1 MIPVT
6 SRVSF
11 QPIQRGQQSLSQ
23 APSSGDDHAE
33 TKKSRLDALLQ
44 LYDNR
49 DLGKFYHPGG
59 AEDAAKSLEKA
70 NRVMLL
76 TGFNVAEGMPETD
89 GPGGTAALAY
99 ALNELGKVVTFVTD
113 RKNRDVLKAALNV
126 LSPKLAT
133 YAKFNSLP
141 IKSAS
146 DISSTAGQLLRD
158 EMPDSVV
165 AIEVPSRNSDGVQR
179 NMRGVDIS
187 SFNSSLDEI
196 LLQADKL
203 NITTIGVGDGGNE
216 AGMGG
221 LHGIPKAI
229 DGSEMKAAVP
239 ARYPVTAWNSNLGA
253 EAIAAV
259 LLARHGQLE
268 KLHTPE
274 QEVAMINAMLDAGA
288 VDGITRS
295 RIAGEPSV
303 DGKAHTGVDGFAP
316 SVHHSMVTLL
326 KNVVDNMHLGF
337 ISRSIPQNAAP
348 FLIGAFDSSNGGL
361 IAAKNLA
368 AFISVRSQQTTRFVI
383 VVDHGN
389 AVYGDKS
396 RDTLVSLVGDGLKT
410 ANAVGV
416 DVIAMAC
423 NTACTAF
430 PEAMDGVGNRIPIL
444 DLIEVTAQA
453 MVNHGGD
460 KPAIIATP
468 AVVATGT
475 DGLNKY
481 EEALKQASDK
491 RISLPPEFRIG
502 ATEWASMINKLDH
515 LSTEPEVT
523 EKLQESVEE
532 YVKKIPDDATSLWLC
547 CTHYPALKPHIE
559 AALRKLG
566 RSLDVI
572 DPMEYQAEKI
582 MELMSSKKEK
592 DLSTRLPSTKPI
604 VITTGNFIEV
614 GNMARE
620 LLGTNDVIVM
630 ESKFGDDF
638 SVELVKDE
646 IFLAERNSVTQD
658 RNLAGFHAAKRFRRM
673 PSPAE
678 GSSRA
683 EN

>member
-23 APSSGDDHAE
+23 ASSSGDDHAE
-33 TKKSRLDALLQ
+33 SKKSNLDALLQ
-44 LYDNR
+44 CYNNR
-49 DLGKFYHPGG
+49 DLGKFFHPGG
-59 AEDAAKSLEKA
+59 AEDAAKSLESAKK
-70 NRVMLL
+70 VMLL

-89 GPGGTAALAY
+89 GPGGTAALAH
-99 ALNELGKVVTFVTD
+99 ALNELGTVVTFVTD
-113 RKNRDVLKAALNV
+113 RENRNVLKAALNV
-126 LSPKLAT
+126 LNPKLAE
-133 YAKFNSLP
+133 YAKFKSLP

-146 DISSTAGQLLRD
+146 DISSIAGQLLRD

-179 NMRGVDIS
+179 NMRGDDIS

-196 LLQADKL
+196 LLQANKL
-203 NITTIGVGDGGNE
+203 KITTIGVGDGGNE

-239 ARYPVTAWNSNLGA
+239 ARYPVTAWNSNFGA

-316 SVHHSMVTLL
+316 GVHHAMVTLL
-326 KNVVDNMHLGF
+326 KSVVDNMHRGF

-348 FLIGAFDSSNGGL
+348 FLIAAFDSSNGGL

-368 AFISVRSQQTTRFVI
+368 AFISVRSQQTARFVI

-396 RDTLVSLVGDGLKT
+396 RDTLVSLVGNGLKT

-430 PEAMDGVGNRIPIL
+430 PEAKEGVNNRIL

-468 AVVATGT
+468 AVVAPGT
-475 DGLNKY
+475 NGLNKY

-491 RISLPPEFRIG
+491 KMSLPPEFRIG

-523 EKLQESVEE
+523 EKLQESVEK
-532 YVKKIPDDATSLWLC
+532 YVRKIPDDATSLWLC

-620 LLGTNDVIVM
+620 LLGMNDVIVM